1 MRKVLLSLAVLA
13 SSVASAQL
21 LNISSVEKVNLP
33 AGVDAAQVAL
43 SHDGSFAVVNGA
55 SGLQKVDLATGK
67 AVKIGGTATLS
78 GVEISEDGSTVVY
91 KQPVFKNKL
100 RYTTLKSVNLKDGKE
115 GTIVAAS
122 RNLQGF
128 ALAKNSVGAVDNGKF
143 TAKNLDGAAATSIV
157 TVASIKNGALM
168 VSVNGV
174 NNNISPQGT
183 TGQSYLW
190 PSVSPDG
197 KKVLYYLVG
206 QGAFVCN
213 LDGSNPVS
221 VGVMR
226 APKWYNNEIVLG
238 MQDEDNGEIV
248 TASKLVAASVDGKVM
263 QDLTQVSSMAMY
275 PAVAGNGSK
284 VSFVTPAGE
293 LFVMNVNK

>member
-21 LNISSVEKVNLP
+21 LNVGSIEKVNLP
-33 AGVDAAQVAL
+33 AGASASQAVL
-43 SHDGSFAVVNGA
+43 SHDGSFAVINGA
-55 SGLQKVDLATGK
+55 GGLTKVDLASGK
-67 AVKIGGTATLS
+67 TTVIGGSATLS
-78 GVEISEDGSTVVY
+78 GVEISEDGSTIVY

-100 RYTTLKSVNLKDGKE
+100 RYTTLKSVNLNNGKE
-115 GTIVAAS
+115 STIVSAS
-122 RNLQGF
+122 RNLHGF
-128 ALAKNSVGAVDNGKF
+128 ALAKNSVGAVDNGKY
-143 TAKNLDGAAATSIV
+143 TGKSLDNAAPSLV
-157 TVASIKNGALM
+157 TVASIKNGALC
-168 VSVNGV
+168 VAVNGV

-197 KKVLYYLVG
+197 KKVLYYLCG

-221 VGVMR
+221 VGMIR
-226 APKWYNNEIVLG
+226 AAKWYDNNVVVG
-238 MQDEDNGEIV
+238 MQDQDNGEYV
-248 TASKLVAASVDGKVM
+248 TASKLVAVSVDGKVK

-275 PAVAGNGSK
+275 PAAAGNGSK
-284 VSFVTPAGE
+284 VAYVTPAGE
-293 LFVMNVNK
+293 LFVMNINK

>member
-1 MRKVLLSLAVLA
+1 MK
-13 SSVASAQL
+13 VASAQL

-174 NNNISPQGT
+174 NNISPQGT

>member
-1 MRKVLLSLAVLA
+1 
-13 SSVASAQL
+13 
-21 LNISSVEKVNLP
+21 
-33 AGVDAAQVAL
+33 
-43 SHDGSFAVVNGA
+43 
-55 SGLQKVDLATGK
+55 
-67 AVKIGGTATLS
+67 
-78 GVEISEDGSTVVY
+78 
-91 KQPVFKNKL
+91 
-100 RYTTLKSVNLKDGKE
+100 
-115 GTIVAAS
+115 
-122 RNLQGF
+122 
-128 ALAKNSVGAVDNGKF
+128 
-143 TAKNLDGAAATSIV
+143 
-157 TVASIKNGALM
+157 M

>member
-1 MRKVLLSLAVLA
+1 MRKVLLSLAILA

-21 LNISSVEKVNLP
+21 LNVGSVEKVNLP

-55 SGLQKVDLATGK
+55 GGLQKVDLATGK
-67 AVKIGGTATLS
+67 AVKIGGAATLS

-128 ALAKNSVGAVDNGKF
+128 ALAKNSVGAVDNGKY
-143 TAKNLDGAAATSIV
+143 TGKSLDSAAPSMV
-157 TVASIKNGALM
+157 TVASIKNGALC

-183 TGQSYLW
+183 VGQSYLW

-197 KKVLYYLVG
+197 KKVLYYLCG

-221 VGVMR
+221 VGMIR
-226 APKWYNNEIVLG
+226 AAKWYNNNVVVG
-238 MQDEDNGEIV
+238 MQDQDNGEYV
-248 TASKLVAASVDGKVM
+248 TASKLVAASVDGKVK
-263 QDLTQVSSMAMY
+263 QDLTQDSSMAMY

-284 VSFVTPAGE
+284 MSFVTPDGE
-293 LFVMNVNK
+293 LFIMNINK